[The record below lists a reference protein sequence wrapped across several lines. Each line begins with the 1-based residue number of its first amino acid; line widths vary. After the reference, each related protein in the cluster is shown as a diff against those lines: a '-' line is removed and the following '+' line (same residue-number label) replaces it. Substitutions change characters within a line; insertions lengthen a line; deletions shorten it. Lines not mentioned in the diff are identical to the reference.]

1 MSPGLR
7 SILGWG
13 GLICLAGASL
23 GIGAVKV
30 SSHDVVLEVALL
42 ATAIAGEWLEVQMGA
57 VGGFTL
63 RPVIAFVALWTTD
76 LSLFMLCGL
85 LPILLVGMLVKR
97 QPVLEALGAVGRESV
112 SLWIGYLTY
121 AGLSVSVRPQLDGSL
136 IANYSIRLGSLVAY
150 WLLRI
155 PLQALERHQSEG
167 IRYSVALA
175 TLVRRLSPH
184 AIVLTLA
191 AVFLNYVLSG
201 FGVLLM
207 VLAGVVLIEA
217 YYPSKLLGEQG
228 GVLLTSLQMMAEA
241 VDLKDPYTS
250 NHSQRVSRYAV
261 RIARAMG
268 LPEEEVERVR
278 IGGLMHD
285 IGKIG
290 ISGSIIRKP
299 GKLTQE
305 ERLLMMRHSS
315 VSADIIQYLEI
326 LGESAEMVR
335 HHHEHC
341 DGSGYPDGLTRE
353 KIPVGSRIILVSDAF
368 DALTTD
374 RPYRKGASKADAI
387 AVIQSNTGTQ
397 FDPGAV
403 EALVRVVD
411 AF

>member
-1 MSPGLR
+1 
-7 SILGWG
+7 
-13 GLICLAGASL
+13 
-23 GIGAVKV
+23 
-30 SSHDVVLEVALL
+30 
-42 ATAIAGEWLEVQMGA
+42 
-57 VGGFTL
+57 
-63 RPVIAFVALWTTD
+63 
-76 LSLFMLCGL
+76 
-85 LPILLVGMLVKR
+85 
-97 QPVLEALGAVGRESV
+97 
-112 SLWIGYLTY
+112 
-121 AGLSVSVRPQLDGSL
+121 
-136 IANYSIRLGSLVAY
+136 
-150 WLLRI
+150 
-155 PLQALERHQSEG
+155 
-167 IRYSVALA
+167 
-175 TLVRRLSPH
+175 
-184 AIVLTLA
+184 
-191 AVFLNYVLSG
+191 
-201 FGVLLM
+201 
-207 VLAGVVLIEA
+207 
-217 YYPSKLLGEQG
+217 
-228 GVLLTSLQMMAEA
+228 
-241 VDLKDPYTS
+241 
-250 NHSQRVSRYAV
+250 
-261 RIARAMG
+261 

>member
-1 MSPGLR
+1 MSPRLR

-13 GLICLAGASL
+13 GLVCLAGASL

-30 SSHDVVLEVALL
+30 SSQDVVLEVALL

-57 VGGFTL
+57 VGVFTL
-63 RPVIAFVALWTTD
+63 RPVIAFVALWTAD

-121 AGLSVSVRPQLDGSL
+121 AGLSASVRPQLDSSL
-136 IANYSIRLGSLVAY
+136 ITDYSIRLGSLVAY
-150 WLLRI
+150 WLVRI

-184 AIVLTLA
+184 AIVLTLV

-228 GVLLTSLQMMAEA
+228 GVLLTSLQMMAQA

-278 IGGLMHD
+278 VGGLMHD

-305 ERLLMMRHSS
+305 ERILMMRHSS
-315 VSADIIQYLEI
+315 VSADIIQSIEI

-341 DGSGYPDGLTRE
+341 DGAGYPDGLTRE
-353 KIPVGSRIILVSDAF
+353 NIPVGSRIILVSDAF

-397 FDPGAV
+397 FDPDAV